1 MQDYNLQ
8 PIYQIVPLKG
18 KIMEAIVSSLLF
30 VGITGFIFILIMI
43 FLVFITYPIW
53 IDDVKEI
60 IKLWKS

>member
-1 MQDYNLQ
+1 
-8 PIYQIVPLKG
+8 
-18 KIMEAIVSSLLF
+18 MEAIVSSLLF